1 MKVGELKLHV
11 CKVKGVKNT
20 IYINSTISNWSCSI
34 NGVFGLRE
42 SKREERKIQESINE
56 FELILCFSLFYL
68 SFSQTKH
75 TLKDSKFKYVSIY
88 LN

>member
-42 SKREERKIQESINE
+42 SKREERKIQESMNE
-56 FELILCFSLFYL
+56 FELIILFFILSSIFLSL
-68 SFSQTKH
+68 K
-75 TLKDSKFKYVSIY
+75 
-88 LN
+88 LNTP